1 MISVALT
8 GTKFEDITLFPFQEK
23 VIEEIMDI
31 SNASIEDIKGFFDYG
46 FISHKD
52 LEEELKKRKLF
63 LNTHGEII
71 PIDGLYEDIKKALFL
86 LRDGEID
93 LEGFM
98 KLFGDH
104 PSEVFSKTH
113 DLVVS
118 DLIND
123 GYSDD
128 PIKKKRWEILDF
140 S

>member
-1 MISVALT
+1 VSIDTSSLKIDDLNDMFSYGIIS
-8 GTKFEDITLFPFQEK
+8 
-23 VIEEIMDI
+23 
-31 SNASIEDIKGFFDYG
+31 Y
-46 FISHKD
+46 KD

-71 PIDGLYEDIKKALFL
+71 PIDGLYEDIKKALVL

-93 LEGFM
+93 VKGFTE
-98 KLFGDH
+98 LFGNY
-104 PSEVFSKTH
+104 PAEVFFRTH

-123 GYSDD
+123 IDVEE